1 MGESSFAQL
10 RVISGQARNQG
21 RRIPLEKFLPP
32 GKMSWTSFTTVGRSS
47 KNLGPSENWTSFTT
61 VGRSS
66 KNLGPSENSS
76 PLLMS
81 QAGYGPVS
89 GVA

>member
-47 KNLGPSENWTSFTT
+47 KNLGPSEN
-61 VGRSS
+61 
-66 KNLGPSENSS
+66 SS

-89 GVA
+89 GVAKNNIH